1 MHKKPGQRGRST
13 RGPRRL
19 LLLCTLRGTSDREQS
34 WGLFQHPERG
44 HAKSFKHKH
53 LLGIAP
59 LSAEEIMLILETAD
73 SFKEVS
79 GREIK
84 KVPALRGK
92 TVVNLFF
99 EPSTR
104 TRTSFE
110 LAAKRLSADVINFSP
125 STSSVVKG
133 ETLLDTAR
141 NIEAMQ
147 ADIIVLRH
155 PAAGAAETLAHG
167 VKSSVINAGD
177 GWHEHPTQALLDL
190 YTLREK
196 KRDFKGLRVA
206 IVGDVAHSRVARS
219 NILALTKVGADVQVV
234 GPRTMMPYGIERM
247 GVRLYDKLEE
257 GLRGVDVIMMLRLQ
271 LERQGRALYPTIR
284 EYSRLYG
291 LTAERLKLAEPGAL
305 VMHPGPINRGV
316 EIAPDVADSFS
327 SVILDQVTNGV
338 AVRMGILYLLSGANQ

>member
-1 MHKKPGQRGRST
+1 MSLKRKDLIS
-13 RGPRRL
+13 L
-19 LLLCTLRGTSDREQS
+19 
-34 WGLFQHPERG
+34 
-44 HAKSFKHKH
+44 A
-53 LLGIAP
+53 A
-59 LSAEEIMLILETAD
+59 LSADEIWLILETAD

-125 STSSVVKG
+125 SSSSIVKG

-147 ADIIVLRH
+147 ADVIVLRH
-155 PAAGAAETLAHG
+155 PSAGAAENLARG
-167 VKSSVINAGD
+167 VRSSVINAGD

-190 YTLREK
+190 FTLREK
-196 KRDFKGLRVA
+196 KLDFRGLKVVL
-206 IVGDVAHSRVARS
+206 VGDVAHSRVARS
-219 NILALTKVGADVQVV
+219 NICALVKLGAEVRVV
-234 GPRTMMPYGIERM
+234 GPPTMIP
-247 GVRLYDKLEE
+247 VHLDRLGARIYYQLDDALPEA
-257 GLRGVDVIMMLRLQ
+257 DVIMMLRLQ
-271 LERQGRALYPTIR
+271 LERQGRALFPSVR

-291 LTAERLKLAEPGAL
+291 LTAERVKLAKPGAL
-305 VMHPGPINRGV
+305 IMHPGPINRGV
-316 EIAPDVADSFS
+316 EIAPEVADSLS
-327 SVILDQVTNGV
+327 SVILDQVANGV
-338 AVRMGILYLLSGANQ
+338 AVRMGILYLLSGAHT

>member
-1 MHKKPGQRGRST
+1 MSLKRKDLVS
-13 RGPRRL
+13 
-19 LLLCTLRGTSDREQS
+19 
-34 WGLFQHPERG
+34 
-44 HAKSFKHKH
+44 
-53 LLGIAP
+53 IASLTP
-59 LSAEEIMLILETAD
+59 DEITLILETAD

-125 STSSVVKG
+125 SSSSVVKG

-155 PAAGAAETLAHG
+155 PDAGAAETLATG

-190 YTLREK
+190 FTMREK
-196 KRDFKGLRVA
+196 NLNFKGLRVA
-206 IVGDVAHSRVARS
+206 IVGDIAHSRVARS
-219 NILALTKVGADVQVV
+219 NIFALSKLGAEIRAV
-234 GPRTMMPYGIERM
+234 GPPTMIP
-247 GVRLYDKLEE
+247 VHLDRLGARVYYDLNEA
-257 GLRGVDVIMMLRLQ
+257 LRGVDVIMMLRLQ
-271 LERQGRALYPTIR
+271 LERQGRALFPSIR

-291 LTAERLKLAEPGAL
+291 LTAERVRLAEAGAL
-305 VMHPGPINRGV
+305 VMHPGPVNRGV
-316 EIAPDVADSFS
+316 EMAPEVADSFS
-327 SVILDQVTNGV
+327 SVILDQVANGV
-338 AVRMGILYLLSGANQ
+338 AIRMGILYLLSGAN